1 MPTIFRYGLLMG
13 LLCSAWTYF
22 MGFSGWFKDPR
33 LQLAFW
39 VVVLIEVIVLRRGLR
54 ARAAEG
60 RRYWGLVADGTR
72 MAIVASIV
80 IFLGSLLFTTV
91 VFPTYFAELREV
103 YTGMLREQGKTAAEI
118 QQALAAQG
126 AVQRPLPQASFGAI
140 GTIVT
145 GILVSLVLARFAES
159 AAARRRR
166 A

>member
-1 MPTIFRYGLLMG
+1 MSTILRYGLLMG
-13 LLCSAWTYF
+13 VLCSAWTYF
-22 MGFSGWFKDPR
+22 MGFSGWFRNPR

-39 VVVLIEVIVLRRGLR
+39 VVVLIEVVVLRAGLR

-72 MAIVASIV
+72 IAIVASAV

-91 VFPTYFAELREV
+91 VFPDYFAQLREV
-103 YTGMLREQGKTAAEI
+103 YTGMLQQQGKSAAEI
-118 QQALAAQG
+118 QQALAAQD

-145 GILVSLVLARFAES
+145 GVLVSLVLARL
-159 AAARRRR
+159 ARKR
-166 A
+166 